1 MNATKLTWLGHA
13 TFLVERNGKKVLID
27 PWLAGN
33 PMCPAEYH
41 DLDPDLVL
49 ITHGHADHIGDV
61 FAVAER
67 GDATFFGIFEIVS
80 WLGMKGVDEGRLAPA
95 GKGGSVRFD
104 DLGLTVTLTDAR
116 HSSSF
121 VDDGQLVYLGEPCGL
136 VLRFDD
142 GPSIYHAGDTCL
154 FGDMEW
160 IGKLWSPD
168 IAILPM
174 GDRFTMC
181 PKAAA
186 HAAKLVGAETV
197 VGCHWGTFGLLTGTL
212 DEFAAQLDA
221 VGSSAKLVRLEPGQ
235 SLT

>member
-1 MNATKLTWLGHA
+1 MRYLPIELEPVEETMNGATLTWLGHA
-13 TFLVERNGKKVLID
+13 TFLIERNGKKVLID

-33 PMCPAEYH
+33 PSCPAAYH
-41 DLDPDLVL
+41 DVDPDLVL
-49 ITHGHADHIGDV
+49 ITHGHADHIADV
-61 FAVAER
+61 FNVAER
-67 GDATFFGIFEIVS
+67 GDATFCGIFEITT
-80 WLGMKGVDEGRLAPA
+80 WLGMKGIDEARLAPA
-95 GKGGSVRFD
+95 G
-104 DLGLTVTLTDAR
+104 
-116 HSSSF
+116 
-121 VDDGQLVYLGEPCGL
+121 QIVYLGEPCGL

-168 IAILPM
+168 VAILPM

-186 HAAKLVGAETV
+186 YAAKLVGAETV

-212 DEFAAQLDA
+212 DQFAEQLDA
-221 VGSSAKLVRLEPGQ
+221 VGASAKLVRLEPGQ
-235 SLT
+235 SLS